1 MLSRRRFIA
10 LTTIGSAGAAG
21 VLASCTSGKSL
32 DTSSLT
38 VVQRFPQVLVP
49 GQVRAPISLANRDG
63 VLAVEA
69 AQEIP
74 DILTAVL
81 VDAESG
87 AEIATDISATRHDAG
102 LAAPYWPFRFAV
114 EKPGIYTL
122 IIDGVS
128 PTGAAVQVSARDQV
142 LVPLVGDAFPPFD
155 TPTVSDARGVDPICT
170 RKPEPCPLHDITLT
184 EALALG
190 KPVLYLVGT
199 PAYCST
205 GTCSPALDGVLK
217 VREEVGDG
225 AVFIHSEVYTDDTL
239 STVAP
244 AVMSLKMTY
253 EPALFVIDSNG
264 VLVDRLDAV
273 FDEVEVRES
282 LEANSVLS

>member
-10 LTTIGSAGAAG
+10 LTTIGSAGG
-21 VLASCTSGKSL
+21 VLASCSSSESL

-63 VLAVEA
+63 VLTIEA
-69 AQEIP
+69 AKEVP

-81 VDAESG
+81 VDAENG
-87 AEIATDISATRHDAG
+87 TEIATDISATRHDVG

-142 LVPLVGDAFPPFD
+142 LIPLVGDAFPPFD

-170 RKPEPCPLHDITLT
+170 RKPDPCPLHDITLT

-205 GTCSPALDGVLK
+205 GTCSPALEGVLK

-225 AVFIHSEVYTDDTL
+225 AVFLHSEVYTDDTL

-244 AVMSLKMTY
+244 AVTSLNMSY
-253 EPALFVIDSNG
+253 EPALFVIDAKG
-264 VLVDRLDAV
+264 VLADRLDAV

>member
-10 LTTIGSAGAAG
+10 LTTIGSAGG
-21 VLASCTSGKSL
+21 VLASCSSSESL

-63 VLAVEA
+63 VLTIEA
-69 AQEIP
+69 AKEVP

-81 VDAESG
+81 VDAENGTEVS
-87 AEIATDISATRHDAG
+87 TDISASRHDAG

-142 LVPLVGDAFPPFD
+142 LIPLVGDAFPPFD

-170 RKPEPCPLHDITLT
+170 RKPDPCPLHDITLT

-205 GTCSPALDGVLK
+205 GTCSPALEGVLK

-225 AVFIHSEVYTDDTL
+225 AVFLHSEVYTDDTL

-244 AVMSLKMTY
+244 AVTSLNMSY
-253 EPALFVIDSNG
+253 EPALFVIDAKG
-264 VLVDRLDAV
+264 VLADRLDAV

>member
-1 MLSRRRFIA
+1 MLTRRRFIT

-21 VLASCTSGKSL
+21 VLASCSSSESL

-49 GQVRAPISLANRDG
+49 GEVRAPISLANRDG
-63 VLAVEA
+63 VLTVEDA
-69 AQEIP
+69 KQVP

-87 AEIATDISATRHDAG
+87 AELATGISATRHDAG
-102 LAAPYWPFRFAV
+102 LAAPYWPFRFTV
-114 EKPGIYTL
+114 DKPGIYTL

-128 PTGAAVQVSARDQV
+128 PTGAAVQVSAPDQV
-142 LVPLVGDAFPPFD
+142 LIPLVGGAFPPFD

-170 RKPEPCPLHDITLT
+170 RKPDPCPLHDVTLT
-184 EALALG
+184 EALKLG

-205 GTCSPALDGVLK
+205 GTCSPALEGVLK

-244 AVMSLKMTY
+244 AVTSLNMTY
-253 EPALFVIDSNG
+253 EPALFVIDKKG

-273 FDEVEVRES
+273 FDEIEVRES